1 MRHADEM
8 AAVLAFPSLY
18 RFTGGVAPTTGRL
31 RARYRSQ
38 VRGSSSDG
46 SQGWLNWIVR
56 VGSGAAVGYVQ
67 ATLERDG
74 GTDRLVAGLGWIIA
88 PFAQGRGIATRASAR
103 VVEWLS
109 DAGVQEFRADI
120 HPGNT
125 ASARVARKL
134 GLVPSSTIVDREV
147 RWILVPGR

>member
-1 MRHADEM
+1 MEHADEM

-18 RFTGGVAPTTGRL
+18 RFTGGAAPTTGRL

-38 VRGSSSDG
+38 VRGSSRDG

-56 VGSGAAVGYVQ
+56 GGSGAAVGYIQ

-74 GTDRLVAGLGWIIA
+74 GTDRLIAGLGWVIA
-88 PFAQGRGIATRASAR
+88 PFAQGRGVATRASAR
-103 VVEWLS
+103 VVDWLC

-125 ASARVARKL
+125 ASAAVARRL
-134 GLVPSSTIVDREV
+134 GLAPTPTVVDREV
-147 RWILVPGR
+147 RWVLIPDR